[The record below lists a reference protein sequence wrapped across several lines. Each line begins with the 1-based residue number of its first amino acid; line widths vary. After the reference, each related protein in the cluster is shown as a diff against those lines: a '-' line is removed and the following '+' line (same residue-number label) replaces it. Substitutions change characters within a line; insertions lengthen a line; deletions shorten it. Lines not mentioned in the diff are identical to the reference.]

1 MFLSTRNEQ
10 RCWFLGPNGA
20 GKSTTTMRT
29 ITGFTAPSAG
39 GASVGCHDV
48 SEDPISTKRLIGY
61 LPESAPV
68 YVDMTVRSFLSFCAE
83 LSGLRGGRS
92 KEGGKSSRR
101 NVLS

>member
-1 MFLSTRNEQ
+1 MFRLAWNEE

-20 GKSTTTMRT
+20 GKSTTTRT
-29 ITGFTAPSAG
+29 ITSFAAPSAG
-39 GASVGCHDV
+39 EVSVGGHDV

-68 YVDMTVRSFLSFCAE
+68 YVDMTVRSFLSFRAE